1 MKTQEKSVS
10 AKKSVRSLW
19 VRKSFHFT
27 LIELLVVIAIIA
39 ILASMLLPA
48 LNKARVVARQAACGN
63 NLGQTGKAIQFY
75 SSDYS
80 DYLPT
85 SPNNSSGA
93 SGTYASYGGTIYYGR
108 ASYMWKTTY
117 KNLWW
122 NNQIMWYLAKPEMLL
137 CPLAVRDPLI
147 LESDPNL
154 VYGLMNYAYNGQ
166 CAETSTDGINFS
178 GKKVTMASSPSTI
191 PTLSERQFGHYRSYL
206 APARLLSYA
215 AGYTMLHRAHDKGRA
230 GNSCML
236 DGSVKSIKITENVQS
251 LYKLKK

>member
-1 MKTQEKSVS
+1 MKDRVNRNNGLKS
-10 AKKSVRSLW
+10 
-19 VRKSFHFT
+19 FT

-39 ILASMLLPA
+39 ILAAMLLPA
-48 LNKARVVARQAACGN
+48 LNKARVFARQAACGN
-63 NLGQTGKAIQFY
+63 NLSQAGKAIQLYAF
-75 SSDYS
+75 DYS

-108 ASYMWKTTY
+108 ASYMWRSSY

-137 CPLAVRDPLI
+137 CPLAVRDPSI
-147 LESDPNL
+147 AETDVNL
-154 VYGLMNYAYNGQ
+154 VYGLINYTYNGQ
-166 CAETSTDGINFS
+166 CAETSNDGVNYS
-178 GKKVTMASSPSTI
+178 GKKLTMASTPSTT
-191 PTLSERQFGHYRSYL
+191 PSLSERQYGHYRSYL
-206 APARLLSYA
+206 GAARLLSYA
-215 AGYTMLHRAHDKGRA
+215 AGYNMLHRAHDKGRA